1 MTSLIKLTLPLL
13 CIYTIYALFIFSERN
28 GLFPLIREAIESRT
42 LPTGR
47 NGNGTVPLRTIFTG
61 NKPLDHGLASIAPF
75 FWPAI
80 DGSTPEL
87 SLYALEVAGSFGA
100 AWVLVTMEGWR
111 TGNVNGGRG
120 RGVVAL
126 YVR

>member
-1 MTSLIKLTLPLL
+1 MTTLIRLLLPLL
-13 CIYTIYALFIFSERN
+13 CPFTIYTLFICSERN

-42 LPTGR
+42 LPTGGNR
-47 NGNGTVPLRTIFTG
+47 NGTVPLRTIFTG
-61 NKPLDHGLASIAPF
+61 NKLLDHGLASIAPF
-75 FWPAI
+75 FWSAI

-87 SLYALEVAGSFGA
+87 SLCALEVAGSFGA

-111 TGNVNGGRG
+111 MGNVNGG

-126 YVR
+126 YV